1 MRPISKKNWLYGW
14 WLGLAA
20 LVHGW
25 NTLREKEWRR
35 LTYACVASPPNA
47 QEKGL
52 STLNFAHVSLAS
64 FRVRWSILHQ
74 NVAWKIEKP
83 CVLSCKL
90 WTLKAPQNLRCK
102 NEHSSQCW
110 CEVDRAPKSSALLMR
125 RRENWTYSD
134 ILEPVL
140 YQFCV
145 PGRWYQLIHSFIYS
159 FVASWA
165 LQNKARVQ
173 LVWVNFASL
182 LIRRWLDS

>member
-1 MRPISKKNWLYGW
+1 MCPISKKNWLYGW

-20 LVHGW
+20 LV
-25 NTLREKEWRR
+25 R
-35 LTYACVASPPNA
+35 LKYRAGERMASFDLCVRSVTSERPKKRAF
-47 QEKGL
+47 L
-52 STLNFAHVSLAS
+52 HFAHVSLAS

-140 YQFCV
+140 YRFCA
-145 PGRWYQLIHSFIYS
+145 PGRWYQLIHSFIYIH
-159 FVASWA
+159 
-165 LQNKARVQ
+165 L
-173 LVWVNFASL
+173 
-182 LIRRWLDS
+182 